1 MDLHRRRWRERLQP
15 EKQYL
20 SLVPPRRR
28 QEQYLAQQRQ
38 GNLLRPDRGDYV
50 DRHTLGRT
58 EQTRPAHQPLY
69 RLPDESGRP
78 GHTALG
84 YCTRH
89 RALRRQTDH
98 RHTKR
103 SLPFQPGN
111 GHLRT
116 SFQGYQRRQKYRYG
130 GQPLHR
136 QGRNAMGFR
145 YRRGRIFLPLRHRQ
159 AHPLCTQSLHSE
171 HSQQQQCQQHH
182 ARQQRQPVVLHFR
195 KRARPLPQGEQRLRK
210 LRYAERRPIQR
221 LYLRSIRVVHTKG
234 RLAADYQS
242 GILPV

>member
-78 GHTALG
+78 DHTALG
-84 YCTRH
+84 HCTRH

-136 QGRNAMGFR
+136 QGQNAMGFR

-182 ARQQRQPVVLHFR
+182 AGQQR
-195 KRARPLPQGEQRLRK
+195 
-210 LRYAERRPIQR
+210 
-221 LYLRSIRVVHTKG
+221 
-234 RLAADYQS
+234 
-242 GILPV
+242 